1 MIATSGLHDSFSR
14 IKKSVCYSSCALE
27 RRKFQKMH
35 RIRIN
40 SERLRYR
47 GRYLSYS
54 QLFLRLQRGQ
64 VSSTFCIRRGMKTV
78 AAHFKITHCIT
89 LKCFYYDG
97 CKDWK
102 KQEGAKYVIADTAI
116 TAFDSVTWHLQRC
129 HCHKIGLK
137 IVLFYK
143 LLFVCLSTRFSTT
156 FHLYN

>member
-1 MIATSGLHDSFSR
+1 MIVTSGLHDSFSR

-64 VSSTFCIRRGMKTV
+64 VSSTFCIRRG
-78 AAHFKITHCIT
+78 HENS
-89 LKCFYYDG
+89 G
-97 CKDWK
+97 
-102 KQEGAKYVIADTAI
+102 GA
-116 TAFDSVTWHLQRC
+116 F
-129 HCHKIGLK
+129 
-137 IVLFYK
+137 
-143 LLFVCLSTRFSTT
+143 
-156 FHLYN
+156 